1 MAVAVSST
9 QPSLQFI
16 PALETLGSAECEALL
31 KRTVIGR
38 LAFTL
43 HDRVSIVPISYVYD
57 EGWIYGRTEPAGKLV
72 PILRNEAIRRLR
84 EVRGARGVIDRINV
98 SNNSA

>member
-1 MAVAVSST
+1 MTVAAFAPQS
-9 QPSLQFI
+9 SLQLI
-16 PALETLGSAECEALL
+16 PALGILEPAECEALL

-57 EGWIYGRTEPAGKLV
+57 EGWIYGRTEPAEKLV

-84 EVRGARGVIDRINV
+84 EVRGARGIIDRINV
-98 SNNSA
+98 SNDSA